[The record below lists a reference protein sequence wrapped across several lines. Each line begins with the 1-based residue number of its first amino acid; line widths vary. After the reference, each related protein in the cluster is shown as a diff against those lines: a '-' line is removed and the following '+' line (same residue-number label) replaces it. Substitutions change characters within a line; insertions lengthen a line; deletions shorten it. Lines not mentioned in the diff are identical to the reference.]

1 MRLLDLSNCKEYID
15 HALKYR
21 MEKIHDDAS
30 SSTYSPTI
38 DDISL
43 SSVVLRG
50 VPQRLESPEEES
62 TVESSEKVTTP
73 RRKAK
78 SESSILYRVD
88 RTAVIT
94 ADQASKKGI
103 LHSENTAGKSPKGRV
118 SFRVEENQNSAV
130 GQGCLQTSELK
141 RRSVEPQQRLSEP
154 TPVYSTI
161 EDEGVVDGKRTE
173 DKVGV
178 GVYMMVDRLR
188 PGQCFVSI
196 IHCLYAL
203 CVLNELSEHVIS
215 ADTSDT
221 PSANVLL
228 QVEKHFLSFLDI
240 SPVNRINFHKFKPGC
255 PLKYVVRRKRKR
267 N

>member
-1 MRLLDLSNCKEYID
+1 MLRLLDLSNCKEYID

-21 MEKIHDDAS
+21 MEKIQDDAS
-30 SSTYSPTI
+30 SSTYIPSV

-50 VPQRLESPEEES
+50 VPPRLESPEEES
-62 TVESSEKVTTP
+62 TVQSSEKATAA

-78 SESSILYRVD
+78 SEPSILYRVD

-103 LHSENTAGKSPKGRV
+103 LQSENTAGKSPKGRV
-118 SFRVEENQNSAV
+118 SFQFEENQNSAL
-130 GQGCLQTSELK
+130 GQERLQNSELK
-141 RRSVEPQQRLSEP
+141 RRSVESQRRISEP
-154 TPVYSTI
+154 TPVCSTI
-161 EDEGVVDGKRTE
+161 EDDGVVDEKRAD

-196 IHCLYAL
+196 IHCLL
-203 CVLNELSEHVIS
+203 
-215 ADTSDT
+215 
-221 PSANVLL
+221 
-228 QVEKHFLSFLDI
+228 
-240 SPVNRINFHKFKPGC
+240 
-255 PLKYVVRRKRKR
+255 
-267 N
+267 